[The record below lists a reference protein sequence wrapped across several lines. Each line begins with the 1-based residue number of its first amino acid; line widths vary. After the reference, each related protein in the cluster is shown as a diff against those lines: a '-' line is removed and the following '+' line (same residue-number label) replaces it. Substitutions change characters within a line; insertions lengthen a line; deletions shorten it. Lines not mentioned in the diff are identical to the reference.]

1 METIIKSCHFLQK
14 LSLKYLEINEEI
26 MKSIIQQ
33 NCLTLEILDLSGCTG
48 ITYESIQNISQL
60 NNLTEINFSWT
71 KSLIFHF
78 NSEIIQY
85 LVNNLP
91 INLKKLSL
99 RGQKMV
105 QDEDVLCLVKRCKNI
120 NLATFALIGNFC
132 YICSKYS
139 HCTFGCYK

>member
-1 METIIKSCHFLQK
+1 ME
-14 LSLKYLEINEEI
+14 
-26 MKSIIQQ
+26 SIIQQ
-33 NCLTLEILDLSGCTG
+33 NYLTLEILDLSGCTG
-48 ITYESIQNISQL
+48 ITYESIQNISQM
-60 NNLTEINFSWT
+60 NNLSEINFSWT

-105 QDEDVLCLVKRCKNI
+105 QDEDVLCLVKRCQNI
-120 NLATFALIGNFC
+120 NELDLFGTHNITNC
-132 YICSKYS
+132 SMDYIIE
-139 HCTFGCYK
+139 HLHTG

>member
-33 NCLTLEILDLSGCTG
+33 NYLTLEVLDLSGCTG
-48 ITYESIQNISQL
+48 ITYESIQNISQMI
-60 NNLTEINFSWT
+60 NLSEINFSWT

-105 QDEDVLCLVKRCKNI
+105 QDEAAIISVIFVK
-120 NLATFALIGNFC
+120 
-132 YICSKYS
+132 
-139 HCTFGCYK
+139 